1 MNSLRSQFAC
11 FVASTLLANGARGD
25 VDIGALEASAAN
37 SDPAVRAPALLSLG
51 QSLGTQAG
59 WAQAASILPL
69 AGKNLNDSDLGV
81 RRAALSTL
89 LRAAYRTTPVVN
101 PGAPTAAFFSD
112 PSVQAALLKDTAD
125 PDAPTR
131 QAAFEVYAM
140 AYKLTPDVENAVIA
154 EFQAPD
160 TRVPGQ
166 VAVKPS
172 LLGMLM
178 ISGAPS
184 PTAVN
189 FLTQMIDD
197 PKYGDVVIEQI
208 RTDHCP
214 LSGPA
219 LTKLAG
225 KLASEPDATR
235 RARLAAAIGAY
246 GKGAAAVLPQLTAA
260 LASETDG
267 LAKSEIQNSINQA
280 Q

>member
-1 MNSLRSQFAC
+1 M
-11 FVASTLLANGARGD
+11 
-25 VDIGALEASAAN
+25 
-37 SDPAVRAPALLSLG
+37 
-51 QSLGTQAG
+51 
-59 WAQAASILPL
+59 
-69 AGKNLNDSDLGV
+69 
-81 RRAALSTL
+81 STL

-101 PGAPTAAFFSD
+101 PGTTTAAFFSD
-112 PSVQAALLKDTAD
+112 PSIQTALLKDTFD

-131 QAAFEVYAM
+131 QAAFEVYAL

-154 EFQAPD
+154 EFQTPD
-160 TRVPGQ
+160 TRLPGQ
-166 VAVKPS
+166 MAVKPS

-184 PTAVN
+184 PTAVS

-208 RTDHCP
+208 RADHCP

-246 GKGAAAVLPQLTAA
+246 GKGAAAVLPQLNAA

-267 LAKSEIQNSINQA
+267 LAKSEIQNSINKA